1 MPRALRGQP
10 DGMSTVATET
20 VALDGELDFGTAF
33 DVELRLEDAMRRT
46 RHLIIDLSRL
56 AFIDSTGL
64 GVIVEA
70 NQRARREGVTLE
82 ILPGPRAVQQVFA
95 VSGLLDALPFS
106 ER

>member
-1 MPRALRGQP
+1 MTAA
-10 DGMSTVATET
+10 MSET
-20 VALDGELDFGTAF
+20 VALEGELDFDSAF
-33 DVELRLEDAMRRT
+33 DAELRLEDAMRRT
-46 RHLIIDLSRL
+46 QHLVIDLGPL
-56 AFIDSTGL
+56 TFIDSTGL

-106 ER
+106 GR

>member
-1 MPRALRGQP
+1 
-10 DGMSTVATET
+10 MSAAATET
-20 VALDGELDFGTAF
+20 VALEGELDFGTAF
-33 DVELRLEDAMRRT
+33 DVELRLEDAMRRAE
-46 RHLIIDLSRL
+46 RLVIDLRPL
-56 AFIDSTGL
+56 TFIDSTGL

-70 NQRARREGVTLE
+70 NQRARREGVALE

>member
-1 MPRALRGQP
+1 MRA
-10 DGMSTVATET
+10 MTAAAVET
-20 VALDGELDFGTAF
+20 VALKGELDFGTAF
-33 DVELRLEDAMRRT
+33 DVEMRLEEAIRRV
-46 RHLIIDLSRL
+46 RHVVIDLG
-56 AFIDSTGL
+56 AVTFIDSTGL

-70 NQRARREGVTLE
+70 NQRARREGVKLE

>member
-1 MPRALRGQP
+1 
-10 DGMSTVATET
+10 MSQTVTET
-20 VALDGELDFGTAF
+20 VALEGELDFGTAF
-33 DVELRLEDAMRRT
+33 DVELRLEEAMRRAN
-46 RHLIIDLSRL
+46 RLVIDLRPLS
-56 AFIDSTGL
+56 FIDSTGL

-106 ER
+106 DA

>member
-1 MPRALRGQP
+1 MTAA
-10 DGMSTVATET
+10 MSET
-20 VALDGELDFGTAF
+20 VALEGELDFDSAF
-33 DVELRLEDAMRRT
+33 DAELRLEDAMRRT
-46 RHLIIDLSRL
+46 QHLVIDLGPL
-56 AFIDSTGL
+56 TYIDSTGL

-106 ER
+106 GR

>member
-1 MPRALRGQP
+1 MTAA
-10 DGMSTVATET
+10 VTET
-20 VALDGELDFGTAF
+20 VALEGELDFGSAF
-33 DVELRLEDAMRRT
+33 DVELRLEDAMRRAK
-46 RHLIIDLSRL
+46 HLVIDLGPL
-56 AFIDSTGL
+56 TFIDSTGL

>member
-1 MPRALRGQP
+1 MTAA
-10 DGMSTVATET
+10 MSET
-20 VALDGELDFGTAF
+20 VALEGELDFGSAF
-33 DVELRLEDAMRRT
+33 DAELRLEDAMRRAK
-46 RHLIIDLSRL
+46 HLVIDLRPL
-56 AFIDSTGL
+56 TFIDSTGL

-106 ER
+106 GR